1 MPISNL
7 VVAILSGPIN
17 IQPLTD
23 SFHKK
28 SKKRTLGEPKVR
40 YL

>member
-1 MPISNL
+1 
-7 VVAILSGPIN
+7 
-17 IQPLTD
+17 TD
-23 SFHKK
+23 SFYKN